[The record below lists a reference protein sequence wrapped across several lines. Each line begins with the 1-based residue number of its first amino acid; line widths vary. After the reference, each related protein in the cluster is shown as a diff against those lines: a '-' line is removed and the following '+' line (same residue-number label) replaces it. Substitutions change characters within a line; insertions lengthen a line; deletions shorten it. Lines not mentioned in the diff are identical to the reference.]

1 MFVKYFLVDLWH
13 KSISNVNYKLS
24 IMPKRFLQTFSTF
37 IIFFISSNKLVAQT
51 LVQDSIRVDKKN
63 KTITVPYNLKN
74 GEIINVYNIDVYYSG
89 DRGKTFLG
97 PIKTAKGHIGKDI
110 LAGDNR
116 QILWQYG
123 EEDKEFKGKDVQ
135 FKLVADYET
144 SVFNYKNENALW
156 RSVLLPGWGNPYVR
170 EYKNFKWKYRWL
182 ITTVAV
188 YGLIGGSFAQQNA
201 ADKTYNT
208 YLNANNN
215 GDATKFYSDANQKYQ
230 IAQGMAIL
238 AGAIWA
244 TDIVRVGLK
253 GRKNRIEKNRLL
265 QKNKKMDAD
274 VGIQLAQTRLGQ
286 YSPVFSFSVK
296 F

>member
-1 MFVKYFLVDLWH
+1 MTKKLISKTPKATFLTL
-13 KSISNVNYKLS
+13 
-24 IMPKRFLQTFSTF
+24 FLTFFT
-37 IIFFISSNKLVAQT
+37 FFILSNALFAQS
-51 LVQDSIRVDKKN
+51 LVQDSIKVDKKN
-63 KTITVPYNLKN
+63 KTITVPYQLKN

-89 DRGKTFLG
+89 DKGRTFLG
-97 PIKTAKGHIGKDI
+97 PIKNAKGHVGADI

-135 FKLVADYET
+135 FKLIANYET

-170 EYKNFKWKYRWL
+170 EYKKFKWKYRWL
-182 ITTVAV
+182 LTTAAV
-188 YGLIGGSFAQQNA
+188 YGLIGGSFVQQSI
-201 ADKTYNT
+201 ADKTYDT
-208 YLNANNN
+208 YLNSTNNA
-215 GDATKFYSDANQKYQ
+215 DATKSYADANKQYQ
-230 IAQGMAIL
+230 IAQGMAVL

-265 QKNKKMDAD
+265 EKNKKMDAD

>member
-1 MFVKYFLVDLWH
+1 MTKRLITNTPKATFLML
-13 KSISNVNYKLS
+13 
-24 IMPKRFLQTFSTF
+24 FL
-37 IIFFISSNKLVAQT
+37 IFFVSFITSSTLFAQS
-51 LVQDSIRVDKKN
+51 LVQDSIKVDKKN
-63 KTITVPYNLKN
+63 KTITVPYQLKN
-74 GEIINVYNIDVYYSG
+74 GEIINVYNIDMYYSKDKG
-89 DRGKTFLG
+89 QTFIG
-97 PIKTAKGHIGKDI
+97 PIKSAKGHVGADV

-116 QILWQYG
+116 QVLWQYG
-123 EEDKEFKGKDVQ
+123 EEDKDFKGKDVQ

-144 SVFNYKNENALW
+144 SVFNYKNENTLW

-170 EYKNFKWKYRWL
+170 EYKQFKWKYRWL
-182 ITTVAV
+182 LTTVAV
-188 YGLIGGSFAQQNA
+188 YGLIGGSFAQQSV
-201 ADKTYNT
+201 ADKTYAT
-208 YLNANNN
+208 YLDSKTNA
-215 GDATKFYSDANQKYQ
+215 DANKSYTEANKQYQ

-265 QKNKKMDAD
+265 KKNKQMDAD

-286 YSPVFSFSVK
+286 YSPVLSFSVK

>member
-1 MFVKYFLVDLWH
+1 MTKKLTSNTLKAAFFLL
-13 KSISNVNYKLS
+13 YL
-24 IMPKRFLQTFSTF
+24 T
-37 IIFFISSNKLVAQT
+37 FFITSNALFAQS
-51 LVQDSIRVDKKN
+51 LVQDSIKVDKKN
-63 KTITVPYNLKN
+63 KTITVPYQLKN

-89 DRGKTFLG
+89 DKGKTFSG
-97 PIKTAKGHIGKDI
+97 PIKNAKGHVGADV

-123 EEDKEFKGKDVQ
+123 QEDKEFKGKDVQ
-135 FKLVADYET
+135 FKLVANYET

-170 EYKNFKWKYRWL
+170 EYKKFKWKYRWL
-182 ITTVAV
+182 LTTAAV
-188 YGLIGGSFAQQNA
+188 YGLIGGSFVQQSI
-201 ADKTYNT
+201 ADKTYDT
-208 YLNANNN
+208 YLNSTNNA
-215 GDATKFYSDANQKYQ
+215 DAIKSYADANKQYQ
-230 IAQGMAIL
+230 IAQGMAVL

-265 QKNKKMDAD
+265 EKNKKMDAD

>member
-1 MFVKYFLVDLWH
+1 MTKKL
-13 KSISNVNYKLS
+13 ISNAQKAIFVMPLVTFFTVFITSS
-24 IMPKRFLQTFSTF
+24 IVF
-37 IIFFISSNKLVAQT
+37 AQS
-51 LVQDSIRVDKKN
+51 LVQDSIKVDKKN
-63 KTITVPYNLKN
+63 KTITVPYQLKN

-89 DRGKTFLG
+89 DKGKTFLG
-97 PIKTAKGHIGKDI
+97 PIKNAKGHVGADI

-116 QILWQYG
+116 QVLWQYG

-135 FKLVADYET
+135 FKLVANYET

-170 EYKNFKWKYRWL
+170 EYKQFKWKYRWL
-182 ITTVAV
+182 LTTVAV
-188 YGLIGGSFAQQNA
+188 YGLIGGSFIQQSV
-201 ADKTYNT
+201 ADKTYDT
-208 YLNANNN
+208 YLNSANNA
-215 GDATKFYSDANQKYQ
+215 DATKSYADANKQYQ
-230 IAQGMAIL
+230 LAQGMAIL

-265 QKNKKMDAD
+265 EKNKKMDAD

>member
-1 MFVKYFLVDLWH
+1 MIKN
-13 KSISNVNYKLS
+13 I
-24 IMPKRFLQTFSTF
+24 TA
-37 IIFFISSNKLVAQT
+37 NKLKTLLLIPFFVLLTAPKALFAQSLT
-51 LVQDSIRVDKKN
+51 QDSIKVDKKN
-63 KTITVPYNLKN
+63 KTITVPYQLKN
-74 GEIINVYNIDVYYSG
+74 GEIINVYNIDAYYSSDG
-89 DRGKTFLG
+89 GKTFVG
-97 PIKTAKGHIGKDI
+97 PIKSTKGHVGADV
-110 LAGDNR
+110 LAGNNR

-135 FKLVADYET
+135 FKLIANYEA

-156 RSVLLPGWGNPYVR
+156 KSVLLPGWGNPSVR
-170 EYKNFKWKYRWL
+170 EYKQFKWKYRWL
-182 ITTVAV
+182 LTTVAV
-188 YGLIGGSFAQQNA
+188 YGLIGGSFVQQDA
-201 ADKTYNT
+201 ADKTYST
-208 YLNANNN
+208 YLKSNTNA
-215 GDATKFYSDANQKYQ
+215 DADKSYASANQKYQ

-253 GRKNRIEKNRLL
+253 GRKNRREKNRLL
-265 QKNKKMDAD
+265 EKNKKMDAD